1 MIQACGKEGV
11 KMKMTTDEK
20 VFSVINTIFMLFII
34 FITLYP
40 FWYVIMASF
49 SDNSAVL
56 TNQGLMFW
64 PQGFNL
70 NSYAKVLK
78 NNMIYTG
85 YSNTLIILLLGTV
98 LNLIMTAL
106 GAFVLSRRNLH
117 LKKLLMIIVVVT
129 MYFDGGIV
137 PLYLVVKNLGLINTR
152 WALILPG
159 LISTYN
165 LVILRTAFESIP
177 ASLEESAK
185 IDGASPFKILWSI
198 ILPLSKPTIAVL
210 VLYYGVGYWNSW
222 FGAMIYLKDRNL
234 YPLQLVLR
242 EILISGTNTDMVSGA
257 DSQVQISETLK
268 YAVIV
273 VSTLPILCIY
283 PFLQRFFEKG
293 IMVGAV
299 KE

>member
-1 MIQACGKEGV
+1 
-11 KMKMTTDEK
+11 MKMTTDEK
-20 VFSVINTIFMLFII
+20 VFGVINTVFMLFII

-40 FWYVIMASF
+40 FWYVIVASF

-56 TNQGLMFW
+56 TNRGLMLL
-64 PQGFNL
+64 PKGFNF

-78 NNMIYTG
+78 NHMIYTG
-85 YSNTLIILLLGTV
+85 YCNTIIILVCGTV

-106 GAFVLSRRNLH
+106 GAFVLSRKNLK

-152 WALILPG
+152 WALMLPG

-165 LVILRTAFESIP
+165 LVILRTAFEAVP

-185 IDGASPFKILWSI
+185 IDGASALRILCWI
-198 ILPLSKPTIAVL
+198 IIPLSKPTLAVL
-210 VLYYGVGYWNSW
+210 ILYYGVGYWNSW
-222 FGAMIYLKDRNL
+222 FSAMIYLKDRSL

-242 EILISGTNTDMVSGA
+242 EILISGSNTDMLSGA
-257 DSQVQISETLK
+257 DTEIQISETLK

-273 VSTLPILCIY
+273 VSTLPVLCIY

>member
-1 MIQACGKEGV
+1 
-11 KMKMTTDEK
+11 MKMTTDEK
-20 VFSVINTIFMLFII
+20 VFSVINTVFMLFII

-85 YSNTLIILLLGTV
+85 YSNTLIILVLGTV

-106 GAFVLSRRNLH
+106 GAFVLSRRNLR

-222 FGAMIYLKDRNL
+222 FSAMIYLKDRNL

-273 VSTLPILCIY
+273 VSTLPVLCIY

>member
-1 MIQACGKEGV
+1 
-11 KMKMTTDEK
+11 MKMTTDEK

-117 LKKLLMIIVVVT
+117 LKKLLMIRVVVT

>member
-1 MIQACGKEGV
+1 
-11 KMKMTTDEK
+11 MKMTTDEK